1 MEIEIEQ
8 KKKIENSSPLY
19 PYNGRSLN
27 LIDKFYIFGYNY
39 LTLKKYLIDEFPKI
53 PEENLPINTLI
64 PFSQA
69 ALEAQTS

>member
-1 MEIEIEQ
+1 MEIEKEQ

-39 LTLKKYLIDEFPKI
+39 LTLKKYLIDNPPKI
-53 PEENLPINTLI
+53 SEIKLNLEN
-64 PFSQA
+64 FG
-69 ALEAQTS
+69 